1 MTGGKKRL
9 KKSQMKEDPAEYRT
23 DDRMKESKTLEFKE
37 SVTATFLK
45 TVSAFSNYGTGEIKF
60 GIDDNGKI
68 VGIDDPEEVCLDI
81 ENRINDS
88 ITPGPDYSLAVES
101 GTGVITLTVRE
112 GIRKPY
118 FYRSKA
124 YRRNNTSTVEVDTF
138 ELTRL
143 ILEGQNRTYDSLK
156 ADRQDFS
163 FDYLEK
169 ALKSAAGIRKM
180 SRDILRTLNI
190 YSEND
195 GFNIA
200 GSLLADRN
208 DFCGIDIA
216 RFGENNDIILDRE
229 TLDGLSL
236 PEQFE
241 KAVSVYR
248 RYYQYDVIDGL
259 SRRTEERIPEKAFR
273 EALANSLVHR
283 TWDVRAHIRIAMYD
297 KKIEIISP
305 GGLPKGMTE
314 EEYLDGRISVLR
326 NPILANIFFRLHYIE
341 CFGTGITR
349 IRSCY
354 EKSMMKPT
362 FEFSENAVKVTLPE
376 YSSDE
381 KTADLTADEAVV
393 YRLLK
398 NGRKMTSSALAEK
411 TGYGKTKTLKILKNL
426 SERQLIV
433 VTGTGR
439 GTKYE
444 IRR

>member
-1 MTGGKKRL
+1 M
-9 KKSQMKEDPAEYRT
+9 
-23 DDRMKESKTLEFKE
+23 
-37 SVTATFLK
+37 
-45 TVSAFSNYGTGEIKF
+45 
-60 GIDDNGKI
+60 
-68 VGIDDPEEVCLDI
+68 
-81 ENRINDS
+81 
-88 ITPGPDYSLAVES
+88 PDYSLDVES

-112 GIRKPY
+112 GSRKPY
-118 FYRSKA
+118 FYKSKA

-156 ADRQDFS
+156 ADRQDLS
-163 FDYLEK
+163 FDSLEK

-180 SRDILRTLNI
+180 SQDILRTLNV

-208 DFCGIDIA
+208 DFCGVDIA

-229 TLDGLSL
+229 TPDGLSVL
-236 PEQFE
+236 EQFE
-241 KAVSVYR
+241 KAVSAYR

-273 EALANSLVHR
+273 EALANAIVHR

-297 KKIEIISP
+297 NRIEIISP
-305 GGLPKGMTE
+305 GGLPKGLTE
-314 EEYLDGRISVLR
+314 EEYLDGRVSLLR
-326 NPILANIFFRLHYIE
+326 NPILANVFFRLHYIE
-341 CFGTGITR
+341 CFGTGIAR

-354 EKSMMKPT
+354 EKSIMKPA
-362 FEFSENAVKVTLPE
+362 FELSENAVKVTLPE

-381 KTADLTADEAVV
+381 KTAGLTADEAVV
-393 YRLLK
+393 YNILK
-398 NGRKMTSSALAEK
+398 NRRKTTSSELTEK
-411 TGYGKTKTLKILKNL
+411 TGSGKTKTLKILKHL
-426 SERQLIV
+426 SDRELIV

-439 GTKYE
+439 STRYE
-444 IRR
+444 IRK

>member
-1 MTGGKKRL
+1 M
-9 KKSQMKEDPAEYRT
+9 MKEDPAGEYRA
-23 DDRMKESKTLEFKE
+23 DDRMKESKTLEFKK
-37 SVTATFLK
+37 SVTRNFLK
-45 TVSAFSNYGTGEIKF
+45 TVSAYSNYGTGEIKF
-60 GIDDNGKI
+60 GIDDNGRT
-68 VGIDDPEEVCLDI
+68 VGIDDPENVCLDI
-81 ENRINDS
+81 ENTINDS
-88 ITPGPDYSLAVES
+88 ITPVPDYSLDVES

-112 GIRKPY
+112 GSRKPY
-118 FYRSKA
+118 FYKSKA

-163 FDYLEK
+163 FDSLEK

-180 SRDILRTLNI
+180 SQDILRTLNV

-208 DFCGIDIA
+208 DFCGVDIA

-229 TLDGLSL
+229 TPDGLSVL
-236 PEQFE
+236 EQFE
-241 KAVSVYR
+241 KAVSAYR

-273 EALANSLVHR
+273 EALANAIVHR

-297 KKIEIISP
+297 NRIEIISP
-305 GGLPKGMTE
+305 GGLPKGLTE
-314 EEYLDGRISVLR
+314 EEYLDGRVSLLR
-326 NPILANIFFRLHYIE
+326 NPILANVFFRLHYIE
-341 CFGTGITR
+341 CFGTGIAR

-354 EKSMMKPT
+354 EKSIMKPA
-362 FEFSENAVKVTLPE
+362 FELSENAVKVTLPE

-381 KTADLTADEAVV
+381 KTAGLTADEAVV
-393 YRLLK
+393 YNILK
-398 NGRKMTSSALAEK
+398 NRRKTTSSELTEK
-411 TGYGKTKTLKILKNL
+411 TGSGKTKTLKILKHL
-426 SERQLIV
+426 SDRELIV

-439 GTKYE
+439 STRYE
-444 IRR
+444 IRK